1 MPETCRSLQV
11 FFAHRV
17 MSKEKGRMI
26 GYSSQRGEYEPEKDP
41 VADTAVQH
49 TGILPYAAFAI
60 LSLGAVL
67 YIVNRKRTH
76 E

>member
-1 MPETCRSLQV
+1 
-11 FFAHRV
+11 

-26 GYSSQRGEYEPEKDP
+26 GRSSQRGEDEPEKDP

-49 TGILPYAAFAI
+49 TDILPDAAFAI

>member
-1 MPETCRSLQV
+1 
-11 FFAHRV
+11 
-17 MSKEKGRMI
+17 MI
-26 GYSSQRGEYEPEKDP
+26 GYSSQRGEDEPEKDP

-60 LSLGAVL
+60 LSLRAVL

>member
-26 GYSSQRGEYEPEKDP
+26 GRSMALRRWDNEPDGSS
-41 VADTAVQH
+41 
-49 TGILPYAAFAI
+49 
-60 LSLGAVL
+60 
-67 YIVNRKRTH
+67 
-76 E
+76 